1 MLFLRFF
8 EYQAEPITYQTPSGN
23 LTAFVALPTNLR
35 LHPTYSKV
43 SLVSL
48 LPDRQTKHSFWTEKT
63 LIVVYQLF
71 LSLRLRFP
79 LKSTLNR
86 VSFRSKHS
94 LQNSD
99 PSANFAILCFRE
111 GYEKILSSRG

>member
-48 LPDRQTKHSFWTEKT
+48 LSDIQTDEPFLFGRKT
-63 LIVVYQLF
+63 
-71 LSLRLRFP
+71 
-79 LKSTLNR
+79 
-86 VSFRSKHS
+86 
-94 LQNSD
+94 
-99 PSANFAILCFRE
+99 
-111 GYEKILSSRG
+111 